1 MPAGLHRNFIEI
13 AMANALTKPGAV
25 SMLGSPVDLS
35 TIDVDSYLVAGIED
49 HISPWP
55 SAYRAT
61 QLLGGNIRFVLS
73 NSGHIAAMV
82 NPPSN
87 PKATFRL
94 APANPPDHHD
104 WLAQAETVQGS
115 WWADYTTWLADRSG
129 EMKEAP
135 RTLGSAK
142 FPPLDPAPGTYVLE
156 R

>member
-1 MPAGLHRNFIEI
+1 MPAALHRNFIEI
-13 AMANALTKPGAV
+13 AMANALTRPDAV

-35 TIDVDSYLVAGIED
+35 KIDVDSYIVAGIDD

-61 QLLGGNIRFVLS
+61 QLLSGSIRFVLS

-94 APANPPDHHD
+94 APGNPPYHNE
-104 WLAQAETVQGS
+104 WLAT
-115 WWADYTTWLADRSG
+115 
-129 EMKEAP
+129 P
-135 RTLGSAK
+135 RPSREHTQ
-142 FPPLDPAPGTYVLE
+142 

>member
-1 MPAGLHRNFIEI
+1 
-13 AMANALTKPGAV
+13 
-25 SMLGSPVDLS
+25 MLGTPVDLS
-35 TIDVDSYLVAGIED
+35 TVDVDSYIVAGIED

-61 QLLGGNIRFVLS
+61 QLLGGTHRFVLS

-87 PKATFRL
+87 PKATFRTG
-94 APANPPDHHD
+94 PSQDRDYHQ

-115 WWADYTTWLADRSG
+115 WWADYTTWLQSRSG
-129 EMKEAP
+129 EQKNAP
-135 RTLGSAK
+135 RKLGSAK
-142 FPPLDPAPGTYVLE
+142 FPPRDPAPGTYVLA